1 MCDVCVCICVSIDG
15 CIWLWGF
22 EHVYVLCVWVSY
34 AYQHVYVNACNKC
47 LCEYVQLCITD
58 MWACDEYELE
68 YVMCVWVWIYECGC
82 AYVSVWMCYCVDES
96 MSACMSVVVYIF
108 GGGCL
113 LHLSRDRAARRVARA
128 DPGLFGVSVTRAV
141 LSQWPELRQDCL
153 SVWVSFTTWHY
164 FVWLLD
170 ASWVLP
176 PPTRTPTSLCTQ
188 SRQTHFNISKNK
200 RGLRSEIR
208 GKKGKK

>member
-1 MCDVCVCICVSIDG
+1 MWICSAVYYQYVSVWWIWVRVCNVCLS
-15 CIWLWGF
+15 
-22 EHVYVLCVWVSY
+22 
-34 AYQHVYVNACNKC
+34 
-47 LCEYVQLCITD
+47 
-58 MWACDEYELE
+58 
-68 YVMCVWVWIYECGC
+68 VWIYECGC

-141 LSQWPELRQDCL
+141 LSQWPELQQDCL

-176 PPTRTPTSLCTQ
+176 PTPTPPPCAHRAGKL
-188 SRQTHFNISKNK
+188 ISILVKIK
-200 RGLRSEIR
+200 ED
-208 GKKGKK
+208 